1 MNNLEMVKNLILS
14 KIPDAEV
21 EVSDLTGTLDHIG
34 INVKSSVFQGKALI
48 EQHQIIMNIL
58 NDSLKDKIHAV
69 KIKTQKK

>member
-1 MNNLEMVKNLILS
+1 MNNLDMVKNLIQTT
-14 KIPDAEV
+14 IPDADV

-34 INVKSSVFQGKALI
+34 IHVKSSIFQGKSLI

-58 NDSLKDKIHAV
+58 NESLKDKIHAV